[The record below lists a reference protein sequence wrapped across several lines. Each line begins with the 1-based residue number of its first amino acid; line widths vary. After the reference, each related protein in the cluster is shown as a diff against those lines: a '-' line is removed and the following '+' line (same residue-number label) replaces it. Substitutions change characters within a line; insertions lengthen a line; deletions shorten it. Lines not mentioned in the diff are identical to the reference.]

1 MTLAQLARPARTR
14 CCAHSR
20 RPARVLWLALVTL
33 AACRA
38 SDGGAREERG
48 GTKPPVSVVR
58 PPGSDCPDD
67 RCPEPVTAPPRGTDA
82 SDVGSREDG
91 IGARDAT
98 EGPVDGDPDDGGLG
112 VDLAPGGAADAPSA
126 DPLRRGLVLWLPL
139 DDAPG
144 TGSPQ
149 DSSGHG
155 NRTDARGLEVTRTWV
170 PGRVR
175 GGFDFAAGGAAGHLE
190 VQGSPSIN
198 RIGRALTIAAWL
210 WRPAAGGGAI
220 VSRRGSGPLG
230 MLYLFAVQPT
240 GRLTF
245 FANERPGYR
254 LQMISSAA
262 VPGDS
267 WVHVA
272 VTLSGTEARIYIDG
286 VSVAARNYALPLPND
301 LSPVL
306 VGASSGGAGARDF
319 FRDRLDEVMLYER
332 ALMPAEIARLAA
344 GDLPP

>member
-1 MTLAQLARPARTR
+1 MILAQLARPARTR

-20 RPARVLWLALVTL
+20 RRATLLWFVLVTL
-33 AACRA
+33 AACRT
-38 SDGGAREERG
+38 SEPGAREERG
-48 GTKPPVSVVR
+48 GTVKPPVSV
-58 PPGSDCPDD
+58 PSPGTDCPDD
-67 RCPEPVTAPPRGTDA
+67 RCPDPVVAPPRGADA
-82 SDVGSREDG
+82 SDVGSRENGVGDAAG
-91 IGARDAT
+91 GAI
-98 EGPVDGDPDDGGLG
+98 DGDPDDGGLG
-112 VDLAPGGAADAPSA
+112 VDLAPGDATDASSA

-144 TGSPQ
+144 TGLPR
-149 DSSGHG
+149 DNSGYG
-155 NRTDARGLEVTRTWV
+155 NRTDARDLEVTRTWIA
-170 PGRVR
+170 GRV
-175 GGFDFAAGGAAGHLE
+175 GGAFDFAAGGAAGHLE

-198 RIGRALTIAAWL
+198 RIGRALSIAAWL
-210 WRPAAGGGAI
+210 WRPAMGGGAI
-220 VSRRGSGPLG
+220 VSRRGSGALG

-254 LQMISSAA
+254 LQMTSNAA
-262 VPGDS
+262 VPSDS

-272 VTLSGTEARIYIDG
+272 ITLSGTEARLYIDG

-306 VGASSGGAGARDF
+306 VGASSGSAGARDF

-332 ALMPAEIARLAA
+332 ALAPAEVARLAA
-344 GDLPP
+344 GDLPR